1 MKKALLSCMAVGALS
16 ALLAVS
22 AFAAEATYDEGR
34 VSVANAGLGE
44 NGGQMTVLVISEE
57 TEEKLNN
64 GEKLDAADILYI
76 DQEEDADDIF
86 QNMGVKGG
94 ELADGKY
101 VVKIGGTNVDDI
113 IVIPF
118 EVGSQSTVVRG
129 DANGDTVVD
138 VNDATSIL
146 LYTVD
151 QYELDGDKLTAA
163 DANLDNIVDVN
174 DGTTILLYTVDQYEL
189 TSN

>member
-1 MKKALLSCMAVGALS
+1 
-16 ALLAVS
+16 
-22 AFAAEATYDEGR
+22 
-34 VSVANAGLGE
+34 
-44 NGGQMTVLVISEE
+44 
-57 TEEKLNN
+57 
-64 GEKLDAADILYI
+64 
-76 DQEEDADDIF
+76 
-86 QNMGVKGG
+86 MGVKGG